1 MTSTLPLIYNEYN
14 TTLNPDGTMTSKI
27 IYTQDQKVTVESRI
41 KRYSPRDKK
50 MWVSI
55 KGFSELLI
63 NKNISK
69 KDLAV
74 FSVIM
79 DIAELNNPFIK
90 VSRDVIMNKIKAEY
104 PNFYIDAPA
113 LSRALTRL
121 VKAGVLIKDPKYS
134 CLRINV
140 DLFGKGSFAELHAAG
155 WLEA

>member
-1 MTSTLPLIYNEYN
+1 MTSTLPLIYTECN

-90 VSRDVIMNKIKAEY
+90 VSRDVIVNKIKAEY

-121 VKAGVLIKDPKYS
+121 VKAGLLIKDPKCS